1 MSATVQTITSGS
13 DQRKNVPTV
22 TVESFYNAH
31 AEKLQL
37 KLEGKCV
44 GFHRKIREPTIN
56 RPGLALSGF
65 YTYFA
70 DKRMQVLGAA
80 EQSYLK
86 SLSPQVRRRSGFV
99 HFASRKF
106 PVSSRR
112 AVLISIPICWPWP
125 TNVGV
130 AVFRTP
136 MITMKFINAATIA
149 LEMDFSPT
157 VTEFGSMVDIL
168 GIGVLIRGASGVG
181 KSECVLGLI
190 ERGYSLVS
198 DDVTRI
204 KSLEGRELMATAPD
218 LTRNHMEVRGIGI
231 INVVSIFGIGSIRNE
246 KRLDLVV
253 TLKDWQ
259 ELEEVDRIGL
269 DQEFYEILKLQVP
282 HVTIPV
288 RPGRDIARIVEVAGM
303 DQKLKGMGQNS
314 ALEFNTK
321 LLQLME
327 KRLMGL
333 LNRKGAG
340 AEHCQKVEK
349 DIPVVNRLGL
359 HARPAAMFVRIASR
373 YRCEV
378 WVDKEGEEVNGKSI
392 MGLMMLAA
400 GQGSNCCPLRRRR
413 REQGDARTRR
423 ADQSRLQRRLIRKAF
438 ARPQL
443 RYSPAR

>member
-1 MSATVQTITSGS
+1 MASPNIQTITSGS
-13 DQRKNVPTV
+13 DLRKNVPIV

-37 KLEGKCV
+37 KLEGKQV
-44 GFHRKIREPTIN
+44 GFQRKIREPTIN

-86 SLSPQVRRRSGFV
+86 SLSSKLRRQRFRGLCEKKIPCLV
-99 HFASRKF
+99 ASRGAHLE
-106 PVSSRR
+106 PDLLRVADES
-112 AVLISIPICWPWP
+112 
-125 TNVGV
+125 GV

-149 LEMDFSPT
+149 LELDFAPT

-168 GIGVLIRGASGVG
+168 GIGVLIRGASGIG

-204 KSLEGRELMATAPD
+204 KSLEGRELMATSPD

-231 INVVSIFGIGSIRNE
+231 INVVSVFGIGSIRTE

-259 ELEEVDRIGL
+259 DLEEVDRLGL
-269 DQEFYEILKLQVP
+269 DQEFYEVLSLQVP

-288 RPGRDIARIVEVAGM
+288 RPGRDTARLVEVAAM

-314 ALEFNTK
+314 ALEFNAK
-321 LLQLME
+321 LLQLM
-327 KRLMGL
+327 
-333 LNRKGAG
+333 
-340 AEHCQKVEK
+340 
-349 DIPVVNRLGL
+349 
-359 HARPAAMFVRIASR
+359 
-373 YRCEV
+373 
-378 WVDKEGEEVNGKSI
+378 GK
-392 MGLMMLAA
+392 
-400 GQGSNCCPLRRRR
+400 N
-413 REQGDARTRR
+413 
-423 ADQSRLQRRLIRKAF
+423 
-438 ARPQL
+438 
-443 RYSPAR
+443 

>member
-1 MSATVQTITSGS
+1 MSPATTIQTITSGS
-13 DQRKNVPTV
+13 DQRKNVPVV

-37 KLEGKCV
+37 KLEGKRV
-44 GFHRKIREPTIN
+44 GFNRKIREPTIN

-86 SLSPQVRRRSGFV
+86 SLSRRIRTQRFRALCAQKIPCLV
-99 HFASRKF
+99 ASRGF
-106 PVSSRR
+106 HLEPELL
-112 AVLISIPICWPWP
+112 AVADEA
-125 TNVGV
+125 GV

-149 LEMDFSPT
+149 LELDFAPT

-168 GIGVLIRGASGVG
+168 GIGVLIRGSSGVG
-181 KSECVLGLI
+181 KSEAVLGLI

-204 KSLEGRELMATAPD
+204 KSLEGRELMATSPD
-218 LTRNHMEVRGIGI
+218 LTRYHMEVRGIGI
-231 INVVSIFGIGSIRNE
+231 INVVSVFGIGSIRTE

-269 DQEFYEILKLQVP
+269 DQEYYEILKLPVP

-288 RPGRDIARIVEVAGM
+288 RPGRDIARLIEVAAM
-303 DQKLKGMGQNS
+303 DQKLKAMGQNS

-321 LLQLME
+321 LLDLME
-327 KRLMGL
+327 K
-333 LNRKGAG
+333 
-340 AEHCQKVEK
+340 
-349 DIPVVNRLGL
+349 
-359 HARPAAMFVRIASR
+359 
-373 YRCEV
+373 
-378 WVDKEGEEVNGKSI
+378 
-392 MGLMMLAA
+392 
-400 GQGSNCCPLRRRR
+400 
-413 REQGDARTRR
+413 T
-423 ADQSRLQRRLIRKAF
+423 
-438 ARPQL
+438 
-443 RYSPAR
+443 